1 MRIVAALAV
10 EAGKPLLVEEVELA
24 DDLAPHEL
32 LVRNVATG
40 ICHTDITL
48 RDAPPESFM
57 GTRPTAL
64 GHEGAGVVERVGA
77 AVTSFVPGDHVIMTY
92 YSDGECRN
100 CHEGHEA
107 YCNASFPGNFSGRRL
122 NGSHALHSLDGTP
135 IYGSYHQQSSF
146 AHYSIANDR
155 NAIRVSKDV
164 NLELL
169 APLGCGILTG
179 GGSVRNR
186 LKPRAGSTIA
196 IFGMGA
202 LGFAAA
208 HMARKAG
215 CSSIIAVDLHESRL
229 ELAKAFGATHWIN
242 ASRVEDAVAEVM
254 KICPEGVDHAF
265 EATGSTKVMEQAI
278 AVLGRGGSCVI
289 SGAIIDPSAKVTV
302 SPLTFMKGVTIN
314 GTLLGDGDPVGTIN
328 EFIEDIRAGTFPIDK
343 LVTLYDLD
351 SINSAIDDAMRGT
364 VIKPVVRFPAK

>member
-10 EAGKPLLVEEVELA
+10 EAGKPFVVQEVEVA
-24 DDLAPHEL
+24 DDLAPHEI

-48 RDAPPESFM
+48 RDASPEAFAGM
-57 GTRPTAL
+57 RPTAL

-92 YSDGECRN
+92 YSDGNCSN

-107 YCNASFPGNFSGRRL
+107 YCEASFPGNFSGRRL
-122 NGSHALHSLDGTP
+122 DGSHALHTVEGVP

-146 AHYSIANDR
+146 AQYSIANDR
-155 NAIRVSKDV
+155 NAIKVSKDV

-169 APLGCGILTG
+169 APLGCGMLTG

-186 LKPRAGSTIA
+186 LKPRPGSSIA
-196 IFGMGA
+196 VFGMGA

-215 CSSIIAVDLHESRL
+215 CSTIIAVDLHESRL
-229 ELAKAFGATHWIN
+229 ELAKVFGATHFIN
-242 ASRVEDAVAEVM
+242 ASKVQDAAAEVL
-254 KICPEGVDHAF
+254 KICPEGADHAF

-278 AVLGRGGSCVI
+278 SVLARGGSCVV
-289 SGAIIDPSAKVTV
+289 SGAIIDPSAKVCF
-302 SPLTFMKGVTIN
+302 SPLTFMKGVAIN

-328 EFIEDIRAGTFPIDK
+328 ELIEDFRAGTFPIEK
-343 LVTLYDLD
+343 LVTVYELD
-351 SINSAIDDAMRGT
+351 GINSAVDDMLRGT

>member
-1 MRIVAALAV
+1 SRMRIVAALAV

-64 GHEGAGVVERVGA
+64 GHEGAGVVERVGV

-122 NGSHALHSLDGTP
+122 DGSHALHSLDGTP

-155 NAIRVSKDV
+155 NAIKVSKDV

-169 APLGCGILTG
+169 APLGCGI
-179 GGSVRNR
+179 
-186 LKPRAGSTIA
+186 
-196 IFGMGA
+196 
-202 LGFAAA
+202 
-208 HMARKAG
+208 
-215 CSSIIAVDLHESRL
+215 
-229 ELAKAFGATHWIN
+229 
-242 ASRVEDAVAEVM
+242 
-254 KICPEGVDHAF
+254 
-265 EATGSTKVMEQAI
+265 
-278 AVLGRGGSCVI
+278 
-289 SGAIIDPSAKVTV
+289 
-302 SPLTFMKGVTIN
+302 
-314 GTLLGDGDPVGTIN
+314 
-328 EFIEDIRAGTFPIDK
+328 
-343 LVTLYDLD
+343 
-351 SINSAIDDAMRGT
+351 
-364 VIKPVVRFPAK
+364 